1 MLVHLFFNYL
11 EYEILGR
18 YKNTCLSINGHLCGQ
33 SIYSFTETSRFP
45 LALRNFAPTWLHE
58 IRTLDRQNIWL
69 NGECFI

>member
-33 SIYSFTETSRFP
+33 SIYT
-45 LALRNFAPTWLHE
+45 
-58 IRTLDRQNIWL
+58 
-69 NGECFI
+69 